1 MKHATNRHIIHALA
15 GLALASG
22 LLLAADA
29 ASARTQAWY
38 AQHLP
43 EARTVQTQCMQ
54 RVQAGEKLAPPD
66 REECERASGAVV
78 HATTFVPSPAKS
90 Y

>member
-1 MKHATNRHIIHALA
+1 MKRTRLHRTPHALTA
-15 GLALASG
+15 LPLALG
-22 LLLAADA
+22 LLAATDT
-29 ASARTQAWY
+29 ASAHTQAWY

-43 EARTVQTQCMQ
+43 EAHTVQAHCLH
-54 RVQAGEKLAPPD
+54 RVKAGEQLTAPD

>member
-1 MKHATNRHIIHALA
+1 MNSTRHHRIPHALA
-15 GLALASG
+15 ALALASG
-22 LLLAADA
+22 LLAATDA
-29 ASARTQAWY
+29 ASAHTQAWY

-43 EARTVQTQCMQ
+43 EARTVQTQCLQ
-54 RVQAGEKLAPPD
+54 RVKAGEQLTPPD